1 MRTPPRRLVR
11 SSLAVAIVVAT
22 AGARLAAHDFWL
34 EPSAFQPAVGSMLS
48 LALRVGQHFNG
59 EAVPRQARMIEKF
72 VISGPDGERAVD
84 GREGLDPAGF
94 VTVSTPGLYVVG
106 YRSLPSSVELGA
118 EQFEKYLAEE
128 GLDAIIE
135 QRKKTGRSQTP
146 GLEIYSR
153 CAKTLVRT
161 PSSGPVTGGDRP
173 LGLRL
178 ELVAETNPYA
188 AAPKLRAPH
197 AFHLLYEGKPLAGT
211 LVVAINR
218 AAPETKVSARTD
230 RAGRVA
236 LALTPGVW
244 LVKAVHM
251 IPAPAGVAAEW
262 ESLWASLTFELP
274 TSARKSDATGA
285 PSPRASPATPALR

>member
-1 MRTPPRRLVR
+1 MRRHL
-11 SSLAVAIVVAT
+11 LAVALVLAVT
-22 AGARLAAHDFWL
+22 GARIAAHDFWL

-48 LALRVGQHFNG
+48 LALRVGQNFDG
-59 EAVPRQARMIEKF
+59 DAVPRNAHLIEKF

-84 GREGLDPAGF
+84 GREGRDPAGV
-94 VTVSTPGLYVVG
+94 VTLTTPGLYVVG

-128 GLDAIIE
+128 GLESIIE

-146 GLEIYSR
+146 GLEIFSR

-161 PSSGPVTGGDRP
+161 SSPDAGPVTGGDRA

-188 AAPKLRAPH
+188 AAPKRNAPRG
-197 AFHLLYEGKPLAGT
+197 FHLLYEGQPLVGA

-218 AAPETKVSARTD
+218 DAPEAKISARTD

-274 TSARKSDATGA
+274 TAARISDATGA
-285 PSPRASPATPALR
+285 PSRPASPAIRARR

>member
-1 MRTPPRRLVR
+1 MPRHLLT
-11 SSLAVAIVVAT
+11 LAIILAA

-48 LALRVGQHFNG
+48 LALRVGQQFDG
-59 EAVPRQARMIEKF
+59 EAVPRQARLIEKF
-72 VISGPDGERAVD
+72 VISGPDGERTVD
-84 GREGLDPAGF
+84 GREGRDPAGV
-94 VTVSTPGLYVVG
+94 VTLNAPGLYVVG

-128 GLDAIIE
+128 GLDSIIE

-153 CAKTLVRT
+153 CAKTLIST
-161 PSSGPVTGGDRP
+161 TSASAGPMTGGDRA

-188 AAPKLRAPH
+188 AASKRNAPR

-211 LVVAINR
+211 LVVAIKQDT
-218 AAPETKVSARTD
+218 PEAKVSARTD

-251 IPAPAGVAAEW
+251 MPAPAGVAAEW

-274 TSARKSDATGA
+274 TSARKSDATAA
-285 PSPRASPATPALR
+285 PSPRASQAGPALR